1 MSKLSSLKR
10 VHICFD
16 FKSAD
21 SCFGVLNDLA
31 AHSCCVIDHLGTEKY
46 QQRNLQQK
54 KPHHNPNL
62 VIKPILKHVWH
73 IKLRWCEASYNV
85 INVIIVPTLMAPLLN
100 IFVMIFNCWVM
111 MLSFKWLCLLWGPC
125 PLRGTR
131 YASII
136 HWEDRCISSI
146 FLFTWKIMLL
156 TYFPSKR
163 WNATFINCSS
173 LDEKRKIIF
182 HFS

>member
-1 MSKLSSLKR
+1 MVR
-10 VHICFD
+10 
-16 FKSAD
+16 
-21 SCFGVLNDLA
+21 
-31 AHSCCVIDHLGTEKY
+31 
-46 QQRNLQQK
+46 
-54 KPHHNPNL
+54 
-62 VIKPILKHVWH
+62 
-73 IKLRWCEASYNV
+73 SYNV

-111 MLSFKWLCLLWGPC
+111 MLSFKWLCLHWGPC
-125 PLRGTR
+125 PLSWGTR

-136 HWEDRCISSI
+136 HWEDRCSSSI

-173 LDEKRKIIF
+173 LDEKGKSSSISHKKHSITKADWLISLCREADSQFFLLGKN
-182 HFS
+182 HFSAYMTLGVKYW